1 MAELVDAP
9 DSKGG
14 ALSPAKPRGCLLSEE
29 HHPMPDVKAAVLA
42 ALFLT
47 ACTTPPHTPERD
59 GVWITKPREMVRCW
73 ETKEGVVCRSDRV
86 IQAESLGN

>member
-1 MAELVDAP
+1 MTLTIREAA
-9 DSKGG
+9 
-14 ALSPAKPRGCLLSEE
+14 ARLSCSV
-29 HHPMPDVKAAVLA
+29 HVKSAVLA

-47 ACTTPPHTPERD
+47 ACTTPTHTPERD

-86 IQAESLGN
+86 IQAESLGH

>member
-1 MAELVDAP
+1 MHDKSYIWRYALAP
-9 DSKGG
+9 WY
-14 ALSPAKPRGCLLSEE
+14 ALK
-29 HHPMPDVKAAVLA
+29 KTAVLA

-86 IQAESLGN
+86 IQAESLGQ